1 MTGQISILSTVVLAI
16 LSWGCSPPWI
26 TLRVREQ
33 SLKENLTTF
42 RKMIDQYA
50 VDQRALPASL
60 DDLARMQYLREVPP
74 DPITGKRDWGLQI
87 GGTSIEGKPLH
98 GVIDIHSSARGT
110 GSDGIPYR
118 DY

>member
-1 MTGQISILSTVVLAI
+1 M
-16 LSWGCSPPWI
+16 
-26 TLRVREQ
+26 
-33 SLKENLTTF
+33 K
-42 RKMIDQYA
+42 
-50 VDQRALPASL
+50 
-60 DDLARMQYLREVPP
+60 YLREVPP